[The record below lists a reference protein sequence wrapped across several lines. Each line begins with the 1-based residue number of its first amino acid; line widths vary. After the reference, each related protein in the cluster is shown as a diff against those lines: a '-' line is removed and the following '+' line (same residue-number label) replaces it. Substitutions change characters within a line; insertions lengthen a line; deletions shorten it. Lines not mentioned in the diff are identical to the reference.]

1 VFVLGDGV
9 RLFPKRMKKI
19 KIGLVDDHLLFRQ
32 TLEIG
37 LKEDQDIEVV
47 LTASDGLELLHKLKN
62 SRPDIVLMDLKM
74 PNMNGVEATKLV
86 QQKYPKLKIIILSMF
101 SDRYSIVE
109 LFENGINGYLSKT
122 CELEKVREAIH
133 KVSKLGFY
141 FEDVTSEV
149 LLQKIIRKKNIANG
163 LIDIARLTD
172 REIQVLDLICK
183 ERTTTEIANIM
194 CLSPRTVEG
203 YRNKLFEK
211 ASVKNIVGLVKFAIK
226 NDLVQIGAPN

>member
-1 VFVLGDGV
+1 
-9 RLFPKRMKKI
+9 MKKI